1 MGESEGERVGES
13 VGLVLVPDHPSSVG
27 LVPDHPSSTHPSA
40 FHAGDLV
47 GEVDGDK
54 AVIVYIKR
62 ILQNVVLLE
71 VSTNSFI

>member
-40 FHAGDLV
+40 FHTGESVGD
-47 GEVDGDK
+47 VDGDK
-54 AVIVYIKR
+54 AVIVYQR